1 VASTAIENYFVD
13 NIYYKVIRKVDNA
26 DVVQYG
32 TGSAQ
37 HTLLSYDKQG
47 SYFDFDFSSLE
58 AGYMYEFK
66 FIIKEG
72 TIYNE
77 YPTGFKFRVDE

>member
-1 VASTAIENYFVD
+1 VV
-13 NIYYKVIRKVDNA
+13 RKVDNV
-26 DVVQYG
+26 DVAQYG
-32 TGSAQ
+32 TGSTG

-58 AGYMYEFK
+58 AGYAYEFK

-77 YPTGFKFRVDE
+77 YPTGFKFRVEE